1 MSKVDRFRAA
11 VIERMEKTG
20 EDQVTAVYDVRQRPE
35 FALAPATATRY
46 MRKLHEPK
54 VLRPSEDTALLK
66 SRVHDLELAL
76 RQANKEATSAAQ
88 VRQYIFGLAEGVPT
102 QPEWVTAHQWSPD
115 SFPGVPSLFL
125 SDLHWGERVISAQ
138 IFNANSYDLATA
150 RIRLRNVVEKAAGIL
165 HTYLSPSKY
174 PGIVVVLGGDMVTGD
189 IHDDLKVTNE
199 KEIMPTVLDCADHL
213 AAALR
218 YLAGEFGS
226 VHVVGV
232 PGNHGRNTIKPRSK
246 FYAETNFD
254 WLIYQLL
261 ERYLAGEPITF
272 NCPPARDVTFE
283 VAGRRYR
290 LTHGDQFRGGDGII
304 GPLGPISR
312 GDMRKRNAAM
322 GMPGQPEL
330 YDTLLLG
337 HFHRLIMLPKLIVNG
352 SLKGYDEYAMQNNFE
367 FDPPQQALWITHP
380 RWGINY
386 WIPIIADPDWKKES

>member
-1 MSKVDRFRAA
+1 MKKVDRFRAHVTDLA
-11 VIERMEKTG
+11 HHNPTALPKELFEIACKNFDISLETG
-20 EDQVTAVYDVRQRPE
+20 K
-35 FALAPATATRY
+35 RY
-46 MRKLHEPK
+46 LRKLNEPE
-54 VLRPSEDTALLK
+54 VLRPDHDTNVLQ
-66 SRVHDLELAL
+66 SRVKDLELAL
-76 RQANKEATSAAQ
+76 RQANKEATSAIQ
-88 VRQYIFGLAEGVPT
+88 VRQYIFGLKDYE
-102 QPEWVTAHQWSPD
+102 PEEPAWTTSREWTAD
-115 SFPGVPSLFL
+115 SFPGVPMLML
-125 SDLHWGERVISAQ
+125 SDLHWGEVVFPAQ
-138 IFNANSYDLATA
+138 IFNSNHYDLETA
-150 RIRLRNVVEKAAGIL
+150 RLRLRNVVEKAAGIL
-165 HTYLSPSKY
+165 HTYMAPNKF

-218 YLAGEFGS
+218 YLAEQFGS

-261 ERYLAGEPITF
+261 ERYLADEPITF
-272 NCPPARDVTFE
+272 NCPAARDVTFE

-330 YDTLLLG
+330 YDTLLCG

-380 RWGINY
+380 RYGQNY
-386 WIPIIADPDWKKES
+386 YIPIIADPDWRKDI